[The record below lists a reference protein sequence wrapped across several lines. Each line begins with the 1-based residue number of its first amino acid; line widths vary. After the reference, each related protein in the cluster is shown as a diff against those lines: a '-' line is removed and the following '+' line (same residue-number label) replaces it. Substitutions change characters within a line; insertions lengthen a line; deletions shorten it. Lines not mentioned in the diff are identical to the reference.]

1 MSGHSKWATIK
12 HKKAATDKARGK
24 SWMKLVRNVEIAAR
38 EGGGDASSN
47 ATLRAMVQKA
57 KADSVPSDKIEMA
70 IKRGTGEAK
79 ADIVMEVITYEGYA
93 PCGVAVM
100 VEVSTDNRNRSGS
113 DIRTLF
119 NRNGGSMAEPG
130 AVGWQFAR
138 KGVVNVAKRKDGKT
152 ITEDDLM
159 LSAVDAGAEDIID
172 NGDTWELRSDASAVG
187 AVCAALTDSGIGF
200 DSADRPLISNTL
212 ISLATAEEAKKVLR
226 LIDALEEYDDVDE
239 VYSNYDISDDIFAA
253 LEVG

>member
-253 LEVG
+253 LEIG